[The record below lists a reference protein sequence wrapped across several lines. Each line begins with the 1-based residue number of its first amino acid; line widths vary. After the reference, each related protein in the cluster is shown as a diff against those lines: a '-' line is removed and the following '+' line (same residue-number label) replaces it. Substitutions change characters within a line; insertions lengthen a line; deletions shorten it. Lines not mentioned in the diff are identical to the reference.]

1 MAARGENATKARIR
15 ETATRLFREKSFE
28 VVTLNEIC
36 KASGVNKHTFYY
48 YFKSKDELLERY
60 YDLPWHLSASEVTNI
75 LNADSYVD
83 QLWLIMQKFVDYT
96 KRMGIQILRQ
106 VLIKNLNQ
114 DVGTFRPDNAMKEM
128 CKLQC
133 SIIEK
138 GQKVG
143 QFRNRS
149 CPLSLVLLLQQV
161 SHSSALIWTVLGGDF
176 DYAKQVRLLF
186 ETLLDVDEAYRVSQD
201 YQKELLLQMI
211 PREISETHALL

>member
-128 CKLQC
+128 CLNHILHLWINMNFYFGKPYIKFVTNNTSL
-133 SIIEK
+133 
-138 GQKVG
+138 KV
-143 QFRNRS
+143 
-149 CPLSLVLLLQQV
+149 
-161 SHSSALIWTVLGGDF
+161 
-176 DYAKQVRLLF
+176 
-186 ETLLDVDEAYRVSQD
+186 TLR
-201 YQKELLLQMI
+201 
-211 PREISETHALL
+211 